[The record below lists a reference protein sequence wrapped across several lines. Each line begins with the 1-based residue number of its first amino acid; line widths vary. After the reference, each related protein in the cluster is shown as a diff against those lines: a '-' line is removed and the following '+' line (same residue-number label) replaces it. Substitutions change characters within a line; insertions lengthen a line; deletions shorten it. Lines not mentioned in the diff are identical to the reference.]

1 MTQNTIPPV
10 ADILDHLIA
19 FPTVSRQSN
28 LALLD
33 YVEGLLRPAGV
44 RLERI
49 ASEDGTRAN
58 LWASLGP
65 EG

>member
-33 YVEGLLRPAGV
+33 YVEGLLRPAG
-44 RLERI
+44 RN
-49 ASEDGTRAN
+49 A
-58 LWASLGP
+58 
-65 EG
+65 